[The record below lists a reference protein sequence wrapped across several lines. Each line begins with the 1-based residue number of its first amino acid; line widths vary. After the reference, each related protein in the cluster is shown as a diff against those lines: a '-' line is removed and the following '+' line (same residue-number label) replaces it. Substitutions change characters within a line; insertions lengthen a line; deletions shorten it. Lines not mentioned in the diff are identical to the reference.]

1 VDARAADR
9 RDGRIL
15 GGSCDGTAIVRA
27 LSIKDSRKKQA
38 RPAKEEAIFKM
49 PETRRGLS
57 DAVPIRP
64 GCQEGL

>member
-1 VDARAADR
+1 MDARAADR

-27 LSIKDSRKKQA
+27 LSIKDGRKKQA
-38 RPAKEEAIFKM
+38 RPTKVRAIFKVR
-49 PETRRGLS
+49 ETRRGLS
-57 DAVPIRP
+57 DAVRIRP